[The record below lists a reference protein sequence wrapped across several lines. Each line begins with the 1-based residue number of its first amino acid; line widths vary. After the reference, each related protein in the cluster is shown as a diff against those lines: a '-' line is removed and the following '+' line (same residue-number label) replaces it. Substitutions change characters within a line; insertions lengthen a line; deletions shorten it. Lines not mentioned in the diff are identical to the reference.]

1 MSIGPKQYLQPDVLR
16 QIDRLDLR
24 AKFLIE
30 GFYSGLHRSPF
41 HGFSVEFSEHRK
53 YTPGDELRR
62 IDWNAWA
69 KTDRF
74 YVKTFRAETNLEA
87 YLLVDCSGSMGYAS
101 GPGMTKMEYATCLA
115 AALGHLCI
123 SQQDRLGLFVFD
135 DKLRAALP
143 ARATRGHLQQLLS
156 TLAGTKP
163 HGPTRLAENLTTIAS
178 RLSRRAMVILLSD
191 LLGDQGAILDALDH
205 FAYGGHD
212 LILMQ
217 VLDPAERWL
226 DIDTPGDFEDP
237 ETHERFQADPRLLRE
252 DYRRRIAAFIDTY
265 RQHCQAARADFIEV
279 TTDTTFDTALREFF
293 LQRQGR

>member
-1 MSIGPKQYLQPDVLR
+1 MAFSPQQYLQPEVLS

-30 GFYSGLHRSPF
+30 GLYSGLHRSPF

-53 YTPGDELRR
+53 YTPGDELRL

-69 KTDRF
+69 KTDRY

-101 GPGMTKMEYATCLA
+101 RPGMTKMEYATCLA

-143 ARATRGHLQQLLS
+143 AHATRAHLQRLLT

-163 HGPTRLAENLTTIAS
+163 HGPTRLAENLATIAG
-178 RLSRRAMVILLSD
+178 RLTRRSMVILLSD
-191 LLGDQGAILDALDH
+191 LLGDQQAILESLDR

-226 DIDTPGDFEDP
+226 DIDAPGDFEDP
-237 ETHERFQADPRLLRE
+237 ETHERFQADPRSLRE
-252 DYRRRIAAFIDTY
+252 DYRRRIEAFIDGY
-265 RQHCQAARADFIEV
+265 RQHCLAVRADFIQV
-279 TTDTTFDTALREFF
+279 TTDTGFDTALCEFM
-293 LQRQGR
+293 LQRQGH